1 MWKYFLGVPILIG
14 VPTGFIGYRRRQ
26 DYLNDPVL
34 KRAMMHI
41 RNDQRI
47 IDFCGEEVRPGWII
61 QKKTS
66 PNDNWVKYD
75 LNVKGLSGKLKTTVI
90 GDYLQHAE
98 LMILERERED
108 YFKQKEVLAKAAAE
122 AAAKEAA
129 EAAEAAKKKGKQPLP
144 KKGAEPI
151 VPAKPTALEA
161 VAA

>member
-1 MWKYFLGVPILIG
+1 ML
-14 VPTGFIGYRRRQ
+14 Q
-26 DYLNDPVL
+26 
-34 KRAMMHI
+34 I

-66 PNDNWVKYD
+66 PSDNWVKYD

-98 LMILERERED
+98 LKILERERED
-108 YFKQKEVLAKAAAE
+108 YFKQKELLAKAAAE
-122 AAAKEAA
+122 AAAK